1 MGILDNIDLEAGRQ
15 TQMFPPG
22 NELEERMARRKRK
35 ELVDHF
41 VQQQRQRRMARGID
55 TPSDQDPAINPDA
68 LLNRNFSIPR
78 QLHEGGGLM
87 YEGGERFGKSPRVPE
102 PAFKSDNWGRAV
114 DMLMTLMP
122 GGVGARVIKPLL
134 NTPLFRGL
142 RNTQL
147 PLFRNRGRKTDKKEP
162 DKIDPAEY
170 DKWSDEV
177 SRNAPDPTP
186 KDLIGSLRRPY

>member
-1 MGILDNIDLEAGRQ
+1 MGILDNIDLSAGRQ

-22 NELEERMARRKRK
+22 NELEERKARRDRK
-35 ELVDHF
+35 ALVDHF
-41 VQQQRQRRMARGID
+41 VQQQRQRRMDRGID

-78 QLHEGGGLM
+78 QLHGGGGLQ
-87 YEGGERFGKSPRVPE
+87 YEGGERFGKSPHVPAPVRRE
-102 PAFKSDNWGRAV
+102 ENWDLAI

-142 RNTQL
+142 RNMQL
-147 PLFRNRGRKTDKKEP
+147 PLFRKSRRKTDKKEP

-170 DKWSDEV
+170 DKWSAEV

-186 KDLIGSLRRPY
+186 KDLLGRLIGR

>member
-1 MGILDNIDLEAGRQ
+1 MSILDNIDLSAGRQ
-15 TQMFPPG
+15 TKMFPPA
-22 NELEERMARRKRK
+22 NDLEERMARRKRK

-41 VQQQRQRRMARGID
+41 VQQQKQRRMARGID
-55 TPSDQDPAINPDA
+55 TPSDQDPAITPDA

-102 PAFKSDNWGRAV
+102 PAFKSDNWDLAI

-147 PLFRNRGRKTDKKEP
+147 PLFRKSRRKTDTKEP
-162 DKIDPAEY
+162 DKIDPSEY
-170 DKWSDEV
+170 DKWSAEV

-186 KDLIGSLRRPY
+186 KDLLGRLIGR